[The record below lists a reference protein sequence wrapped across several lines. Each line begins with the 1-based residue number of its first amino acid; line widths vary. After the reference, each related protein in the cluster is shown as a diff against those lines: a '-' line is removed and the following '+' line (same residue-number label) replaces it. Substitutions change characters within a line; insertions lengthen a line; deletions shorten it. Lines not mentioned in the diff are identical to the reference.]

1 MADFSSEQAKR
12 VDNFLKKISQ
22 KKRVSVF
29 LRNVTFTESEL
40 NSYLNI
46 IYLKRYIP
54 EVKYMKLNME
64 EDNVV
69 SGDMKVKLT
78 GEKYEKVPSFLKN
91 FEVDFSGKVE
101 CENYR
106 LRFLFK
112 TLKINGTEFSP
123 EILDEV
129 FYAAQSDFRIK
140 KSMFDWFSLLPGLKD
155 VLISDKKITI
165 YY

>member
-12 VDNFLKKISQ
+12 VDNFLKRISQ

-29 LRNVTFTESEL
+29 LKNVTFTESEL
-40 NSYLNI
+40 NSYLNL
-46 IYLKRYIP
+46 IYLKRYVP
-54 EVKYMKLNME
+54 EVKYMELNME
-64 EDNVV
+64 EDNFI
-69 SGDMKVKLT
+69 SGNMKVKLT

-91 FEVDFSGKVE
+91 FKVDFSGTVE